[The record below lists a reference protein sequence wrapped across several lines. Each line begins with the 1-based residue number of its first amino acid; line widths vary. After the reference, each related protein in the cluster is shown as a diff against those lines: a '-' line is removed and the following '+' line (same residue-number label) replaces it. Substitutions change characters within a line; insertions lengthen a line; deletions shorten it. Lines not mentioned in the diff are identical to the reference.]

1 MCNQISDVLCAVD
14 KAARMAQE
22 NKHRLKALILLMRW
36 TGLRLSDAVRV
47 TVAMISGD
55 VPPLAS
61 DPDVQ

>member
-1 MCNQISDVLCAVD
+1 
-14 KAARMAQE
+14 MAQE